1 MIFLLASTLSLFLQA
16 PSEAQATDPP
26 ASEQPVGTPRVV
38 TSSPSKPMR
47 PPLLREGSFL
57 TAARGTIGYDESIG
71 AWTFKSVRDS
81 EDGDDRTFGV
91 LPTRALQD
99 MLRTMQDRD
108 ASISFEVTGR
118 ILVYDGMNFILPTAG
133 TPITAP
139 EPVTSPVEPDEPD
152 EADQGA
158 SDAPRNTLDDGG
170 GDVADR
176 LEARLRERIG
186 ALPVSSDLGA
196 ESSETAYARTLKEG
210 TRLQNRRGSIVR
222 DQRSGTWRFVF
233 DSHGGPAVDPTME
246 LLPCLL
252 LERLERT
259 AAVSDLPPSV
269 LISGEVTSFHGRNY
283 MLPTIWRSAR
293 PGRNLIP

>member
-16 PSEAQATDPP
+16 PPEAQVSDPP
-26 ASEQPVGTPRVV
+26 APAASEQPMGTPRVAA
-38 TSSPSKPMR
+38 SSPSKPMR

-81 EDGDDRTFGV
+81 GNGDDRTFGV
-91 LPTRALQD
+91 LPTQALQD

-118 ILVYDGMNFILPTAG
+118 ILVYDGMNFILPTVG

-139 EPVTSPVEPDEPD
+139 EPVTSPVEPDE
-152 EADQGA
+152 ADQGT
-158 SDAPRNTLDDGG
+158 SDAPKNTLDDGG

-186 ALPVSSDLGA
+186 ALPVSSDLGVQ
-196 ESSETAYARTLKEG
+196 STETAYARTLKEG

-233 DSHGGPAVDPTME
+233 DSHGGPAVDPSME

-252 LERLERT
+252 LERT